1 MLLLMAEEIRRYR
14 FAPAAERFAPCPQ
27 AAHSNWMVVCSI
39 PNCFSRA
46 LSSVMMPPPSVRVW
60 SAVMTWALRG
70 ILYPYFYPA
79 HTGDRSL
86 PDETIQAI
94 VEIPLHGIAQT

>member
-1 MLLLMAEEIRRYR
+1 
-14 FAPAAERFAPCPQ
+14 
-27 AAHSNWMVVCSI
+27 
-39 PNCFSRA
+39 
-46 LSSVMMPPPSVRVW
+46 MMPPPSVRVW

-70 ILYPYFYPA
+70 ILYLYFYLA